1 VVPIPGTRRAT
12 HLAEN
17 IAASEITLA
26 PGSIARLDALFAPE
40 AVAGERYVPEGMKGV
55 NL

>member
-1 VVPIPGTRRAT
+1 VPIPGTRRAT

-17 IAASEITLA
+17 IAASEVGPA
-26 PGSIARLDALFAPE
+26 PATIARLDALFAPE
-40 AVAGERYVPEGMKGV
+40 AVAGERYIPEGMKGV